1 MQKQVLILFV
11 VFALAAQA
19 CAVNTQKSAIR
30 DARLAVGGVGVAVE
44 AADRVTAI
52 YYADKPASDDKS
64 YCENKIASVIFRQA
78 VIVLNAAA
86 DSIALWEQALM
97 TYLARKEAG
106 GNVDNEWD
114 SVLSSE
120 AEWLKVAVKVIAV
133 LDGAMRTMKLW
144 GVPIP
149 KEVDY
154 AWSFIYGMTGKPAH
168 ASFEFDWS
176 AMKESICMDYLP
188 GGGS

>member
-1 MQKQVLILFV
+1 MQKHVLILFI

-19 CAVNTQKSAIR
+19 CAISTQKTGIR

-44 AADRVTAI
+44 AADKVTAA

-64 YCENKIASVIFRQA
+64 YCQNKIASVVFRQA

-86 DSIALWEQALM
+86 DSIALWEQSLM
-97 TYLARKEAG
+97 TYLARKDAG

-114 SVLSSE
+114 VVLSSE
-120 AEWLKVAVKVIAV
+120 AEWFKVAIRVVAV
-133 LDGAMRTMKLW
+133 LDGVMQTLKLW

-154 AWSFIYGMTGKPAH
+154 AWGFIYGMTGKPAH
-168 ASFEFDWS
+168 DPFEFDWGD
-176 AMKESICMDYLP
+176 MKDSICMGYLP